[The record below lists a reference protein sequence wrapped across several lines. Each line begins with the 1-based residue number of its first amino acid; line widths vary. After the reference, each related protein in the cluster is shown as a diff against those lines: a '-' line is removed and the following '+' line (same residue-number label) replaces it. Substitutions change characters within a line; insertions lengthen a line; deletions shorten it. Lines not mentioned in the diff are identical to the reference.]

1 MGLLIIGVLPN
12 ALLYVVGTSDRIY
25 LRCAAVYGVTNNLR
39 SANAQLISICCS
51 VVVDPFVEAVGGADF
66 GGDGD

>member
-25 LRCAAVYGVTNNLR
+25 LRCAAV
-39 SANAQLISICCS
+39 
-51 VVVDPFVEAVGGADF
+51 
-66 GGDGD
+66 